1 MHSTSLLFA
10 VLLGGALLPGAQAAA
25 AAPPDPLRFTGP
37 LLPMHGKVV
46 KNAPYSAEAV
56 SEQLQRLADGN
67 EINRASSSMNY
78 RDSAGR
84 TRQEIRDAD
93 GELRTVTLYLPA
105 DGVTYI
111 LNPRQKSA
119 DKLPDPSAAATEAQA
134 KAQAQAK
141 VAQLRADAGDAVI
154 VKSVERTEGDARK
167 RVPEKA
173 RILVNNM
180 AATRIGAAVES
191 AFGDMRW
198 AAQASTR
205 ELGSK
210 EIEGVKA
217 NGKLRTYEIPA
228 GGIGNRN
235 AIVVSHESWYAPEL
249 KVTVYSKHSDPRSGE
264 RIYRLSN
271 IKREEPPASLFVV
284 PPDYTVRD
292 VPVREVPVRDMP
304 VRDVL
309 AERARAAGGR

>member
-1 MHSTSLLFA
+1 MHATSLLLAF
-10 VLLGGALLPGAQAAA
+10 LLGGALLPAAQAAV

-37 LLPMHGKVV
+37 LMPMHGKAV

-67 EINRASSSMNY
+67 EISRTSSTMNY

-93 GELRTVTLYLPA
+93 GEVRSVTLYQPA

-119 DKLPDPSAAATEAQA
+119 TRVADPSAAARAAATAAQA
-134 KAQAQAK
+134 KL
-141 VAQLRADAGDAVI
+141 AQLRAEGKLPERRAEAGDEVI
-154 VKSVERTEGDARK
+154 VKGVERADGDAARKQFQEKVRIQIADSMAGARIGPAMAGAFGDAR
-167 RVPEKA
+167 
-173 RILVNNM
+173 
-180 AATRIGAAVES
+180 
-191 AFGDMRW
+191 W
-198 AAQASTR
+198 AARAATR

-210 EIEGVKA
+210 EIEGIKA
-217 NGKLRTYEIPA
+217 DGKLRTYEIPA
-228 GGIGNRN
+228 GEVGNRN
-235 AIVVSHESWYAPEL
+235 AIVVSNESWYAPDL

-264 RIYRLSN
+264 RIYRLTN
-271 IKREEPPASLFVV
+271 IKREEPPAALFVV

-292 VPVREVPVRDMP
+292 V
-304 VRDVL
+304 L
-309 AERARAAGGR
+309 AERAKAAAGSR

>member
-10 VLLGGALLPGAQAAA
+10 VLLGGALLPGAQAAVA
-25 AAPPDPLRFTGP
+25 TPPDPLRFTGP
-37 LLPMHGKVV
+37 LLPLHGKVV
-46 KNAPYSAEAV
+46 KNAPYSAGAV

-67 EINRASSSMNY
+67 EINRTSSSMNY

-111 LNPRQKSA
+111 LHPRQKSA
-119 DKLPDPSAAATEAQA
+119 DKLPDPSAAARAAATEAKA
-134 KAQAQAK
+134 KA
-141 VAQLRADAGDAVI
+141 AQLRADAGDEVI
-154 VKSVERTEGDARK
+154 LKSVERAEGDARK
-167 RVPEKA
+167 RSPEKA
-173 RILVNNM
+173 RILVTDM
-180 AATRIGAAVES
+180 AASRIGAAVEN

-284 PPDYTVRD
+284 PTDYT
-292 VPVREVPVRDMP
+292 VRDMP
-304 VRDVL
+304 VRDVPVRDAL
-309 AERARAAGGR
+309 AERARAARSR